1 MKKRILQLKPEV
13 LARIAS
19 NFSIHGKTHAENAAL
34 LAEYLL
40 QYGLTYEDLAARFQL
55 EG

>member
-1 MKKRILQLKPEV
+1 MKKKLLKLKPDV

-19 NFSIHGKTHAENAAL
+19 NFSIQGKTHAENAAR

-40 QYGLTYEDLAARFQL
+40 QYGLTYEDLGARFQL
-55 EG
+55 ES